1 MIFYT
6 QFILIFIYGLL
17 LGSFYNVVGLRVP
30 EGKSIVAP
38 RSSCPKC
45 GHQLT
50 ALELIPV
57 LSYVFQRGK
66 CRQCKVGIS
75 PVYPLFELLTGVL
88 FAGAFLLTGWSFE
101 LVIALTLI
109 SLFIIITVSDL
120 AYMIIP
126 DKVLLVFAG
135 IFAVERI
142 YQPLT
147 PWWDSLAGAAAGFI
161 LLLLIAFASRGG
173 MGGGDIKLFA
183 LIGFAVGWKTML
195 LSFFFSTFFGAFF
208 GVLGLLFGLVKKKQ
222 PIPFGPYIAIGTIVG
237 YFFGEKI
244 VDWYLNLLLTVF

>member
-1 MIFYT
+1 MYIFL
-6 QFILIFIYGLL
+6 FSYGLL

-45 GHQLT
+45 GHQLM

-57 LSYVFQRGK
+57 LSYLFQRGK

-75 PVYPLFELLTGVL
+75 PVYPFFELLTGLL
-88 FAGAFLLTGWSFE
+88 FAGAFLLKGWNYE
-101 LVIALTLI
+101 LLIALTLI

-126 DKVLLVFAG
+126 DRVLLVFAG
-135 IFAVERI
+135 IFALERI
-142 YQPLT
+142 YQPLM
-147 PWWDSLAGAAAGFI
+147 PWWASLIGAAAGFI
-161 LLLLIAFASRGG
+161 LLLLIAFASKGG

-183 LIGFAVGWKTML
+183 LIGFAVGFKSML

-208 GVLGLLFGLVKKKQ
+208 GIIGLLFGLVKKKQ
-222 PIPFGPYIAIGTIVG
+222 PIPFGPFIGIGTLTA

-244 VDWYLNLLLTVF
+244 IDWYLNLLLTVF

>member
-1 MIFYT
+1 MTVFAMA
-6 QFILIFIYGLL
+6 YGLI

-50 ALELIPV
+50 AFELIPV
-57 LSYVFQRGK
+57 LSYVFQKGK

-88 FAGAFLLTGWSFE
+88 FAGAFFLIGWDFE

-109 SLFIIITVSDL
+109 SLFMIITVSDL

-126 DKVLLVFAG
+126 DKVLIVFAI
-135 IFAVERI
+135 IFAALRI

-147 PWWDSLAGAAAGFI
+147 PWWDSLIGATAGFV
-161 LLLLIAFASRGG
+161 LLLLIAFASKGG

-183 LIGFAVGWKTML
+183 LIGFAVGFKTML
-195 LSFFFSTFFGAFF
+195 LAFFFSTFFGAFF
-208 GVLGLLFGLVKKKQ
+208 GIIGLITGMVKRKQ
-222 PIPFGPYIAIGTIVG
+222 AIPFGPFIAIGTLVA
-237 YFFGEKI
+237 YFFGERI
-244 VDWYLNLLLTVF
+244 IDWYLNFLLTV